1 MNPFLRTLGF
11 SPTDRVV
18 VFHADDVGSCHSS
31 FAAYADL
38 VDFGV
43 LSSAATMAPCA
54 WFPATAA
61 YCRQRRDAPV
71 LDMGV
76 HLTLT
81 SEWST
86 IRWGPIGRRD
96 QASGMLDAEGYF
108 HRRAGDIV
116 AQADLAAVEQELRAQ
131 IDAALAAGIDV
142 THVDT
147 HMLTLWQPRF
157 APLYVELARAYRVP
171 PFVPRFQAE
180 VLERYDADPATAAQ
194 AAAYVVELEEQ
205 GLPVFDHWHV
215 MSLMEPDDRLGQ
227 ARRVLDAL
235 EPGLTNFIVH
245 PGVDTPELRAMAPDW
260 RCRVADHAL
269 FTSEGWRR
277 AVRES
282 GIQVIGFRAL
292 RDAMNNSSN
301 VNHPPESG

>member
-1 MNPFLRTLGF
+1 MNPALRHLGF

-18 VFHADDVGSCHSS
+18 VFHADDIGSCHSS
-31 FAAYADL
+31 LAAYAGL
-38 VDFGV
+38 IDFGL

-61 YCRQRRDAPV
+61 YCREHRESPT

-86 IRWGPIGRRD
+86 IRWGPVSRRD
-96 QASGMLDAEGYF
+96 HGSGLVDAEGYF
-108 HRRAGDIV
+108 HRRAGAVD
-116 AQADLAAVEQELRAQ
+116 AEADLAAVEQELRAQ

-142 THVDT
+142 THIDT
-147 HMLTLWQPRF
+147 HMLTLWQSRF
-157 APLYVELARAYRVP
+157 ARLYVELAKAYRVP
-171 PFVPRFQAE
+171 LFLPRTRAD
-180 VLERYDADPATAAQ
+180 VLESYEVDPADAAEAETFVQ
-194 AAAYVVELEEQ
+194 VVEAQ

-215 MSLMEPDDRLGQ
+215 MSLANPDDRLGQ

-269 FTSEGWRR
+269 FTAEAWRH
-277 AVRES
+277 AIRES
-282 GIQVIGFRAL
+282 GVHVVGFRTL
-292 RDAMNNSSN
+292 RDGMIN
-301 VNHPPESG
+301 P